1 MFRLSLKQSIV
12 VVALIAA
19 LLVTLV
25 GGIIRADMARSPL
38 PGHSGLHGHATI
50 AMYCPP
56 PPIIC

>member
-1 MFRLSLKQSIV
+1 MLRLSLKQSIV
-12 VVALIAA
+12 VIMLIVA

-25 GGIIRADMARSPL
+25 TGIIRADIARHAL
-38 PGHSGLHGHATI
+38 PGYSGHISHPI